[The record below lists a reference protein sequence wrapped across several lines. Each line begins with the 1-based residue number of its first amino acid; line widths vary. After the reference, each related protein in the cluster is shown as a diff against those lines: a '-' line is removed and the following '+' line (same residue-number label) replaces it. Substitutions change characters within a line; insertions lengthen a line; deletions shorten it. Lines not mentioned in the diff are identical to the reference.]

1 MWLVIGGKSEIG
13 AALHRHF
20 RECREPALA
29 TTRRQTLAGVER
41 PYLDIASPLEQWVP
55 PAGTRGACIAAA
67 VARLSE
73 CAADPVGS
81 ALINVDS
88 TLRLID
94 RLLARGIYV
103 VYLSTNQVFDGSMP
117 NVPPD
122 APVNPISE
130 YGKQKARTENELKVL
145 IQQGAPL
152 SILRLAKVISPQ
164 MPLLKGWVETL
175 ATARPIRAFQDMMI
189 APAPISTVTEAIAAL
204 MRGGSPGVYQLT
216 GPRDVS
222 YADVGLYIAQQLR
235 VNCDLVKTVSAKSSG
250 LPIGATPPHTTLDS
264 TALRAANGI
273 VVPDVWQ
280 VLRPVLSGA
289 ATRLSICSK

>member
-1 MWLVIGGKSEIG
+1 
-13 AALHRHF
+13 
-20 RECREPALA
+20 
-29 TTRRQTLAGVER
+29 
-41 PYLDIASPLEQWVP
+41 
-55 PAGTRGACIAAA
+55 
-67 VARLSE
+67 
-73 CAADPVGS
+73 
-81 ALINVDS
+81 
-88 TLRLID
+88 
-94 RLLARGIYV
+94 
-103 VYLSTNQVFDGSMP
+103 MP

-145 IQQGAPL
+145 MKHGAPL

-175 ATARPIRAFQDMMI
+175 ATAHPIRAFQDMMI

-264 TALRAANGI
+264 TALRAAKRHCRAGC
-273 VVPDVWQ
+273 
-280 VLRPVLSGA
+280 LAGA
-289 ATRLSICSK
+289 QPCAKRNSDPTF

>member
-1 MWLVIGGKSEIG
+1 M
-13 AALHRHF
+13 
-20 RECREPALA
+20 
-29 TTRRQTLAGVER
+29 
-41 PYLDIASPLEQWVP
+41 
-55 PAGTRGACIAAA
+55 
-67 VARLSE
+67 
-73 CAADPVGS
+73 
-81 ALINVDS
+81 LI
-88 TLRLID
+88 
-94 RLLARGIYV
+94 
-103 VYLSTNQVFDGSMP
+103 
-117 NVPPD
+117 
-122 APVNPISE
+122 
-130 YGKQKARTENELKVL
+130 K
-145 IQQGAPL
+145 QGAPL

-164 MPLLKGWVETL
+164 MPLLNGWVETL